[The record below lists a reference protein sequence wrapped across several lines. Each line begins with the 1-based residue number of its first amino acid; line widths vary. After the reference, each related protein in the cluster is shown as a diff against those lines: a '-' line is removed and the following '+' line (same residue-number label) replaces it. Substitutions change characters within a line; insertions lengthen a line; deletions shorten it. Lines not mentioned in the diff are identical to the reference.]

1 MISRRQLLAGAAAA
15 PALFAKKPAGLK
27 LGVMDGIVR
36 LACKPESVAIAKSLG
51 LEGLQVTLGK
61 SDDGK
66 LTLAS
71 PELQARFVEE
81 SKKHAMPLVSTYIDA
96 LHTWCLKGDAKAV
109 QLAADG
115 IAITKKLDARILMLV
130 FFGKCEL
137 TNASE
142 IDAVVGP
149 LKELSKEAEKAGVIL
164 GFENLISAA
173 DDIKVLDKVGSRAVQ
188 VYYDIGNATN
198 LRTYVPAQEIR
209 ALGKDRICQ
218 FHFKDKAFLGEGKVD
233 VRAALDAI
241 ADIGFKGYAVFETG
255 SPTNDMEA
263 DLRKNVSYVRKLI
276 G

>member
-1 MISRRQLLAGAAAA
+1 MISRRDMIAGALSV

-27 LGVMDGIVR
+27 LGVMDGVVQKT
-36 LACKPESVAIAKSLG
+36 CKPESVGIAKSLG

-61 SDDGK
+61 TDDGK
-66 LTLAS
+66 LTLS
-71 PELQARFVEE
+71 SSELQAAFAAE
-81 SKKHAMPLVSTYIDA
+81 SRKHGLPLVSTYIDA
-96 LHTWCLKGDAKAV
+96 LHTWCLKSDAKAI

-115 IAITKKLDARILMLV
+115 IAITKKLNARILMLV

-142 IDAVVGP
+142 IDAVVAP

-173 DDIKVLDKVGSRAVQ
+173 DDIKVLDKVGSKAVQ

-209 ALGKDRICQ
+209 ALGRDRICQ

-233 VRAALDAI
+233 VQSALDAI
-241 ADIGFKGYAVFETG
+241 AEIGFKGYAVFETN
-255 SPTNDMEA
+255 SPTKNMES
-263 DLRKNVSYVRKLI
+263 DLRKNVDYVRKLI